1 MAIQVR
7 DPADFS
13 RRVKEEE
20 AGALIEIQPI
30 PLEQAVMRG
39 IHLDHGALI
48 VAVHFPHGEDHK
60 AQCVEIALG
69 WNFSME
75 VCKGK
80 L

>member
-13 RRVKEEE
+13 HHLNKEE
-20 AGALIEIQPI
+20 AGALIEIRPI
-30 PLEQAVMRG
+30 PLEQALMRG
-39 IHLDHGALI
+39 VHLDHGAWL

-60 AQCVEIALG
+60 AKCVEIALG
-69 WNFSME
+69 WNFRVE